1 MKCLCFLALWVSSLL
16 GGLHIEAMQT
26 SISPSY
32 KDSIPDLPKV
42 AVVLSGGGAKGAAH
56 VGALRVI
63 EKAGIPIDCVVGTSM
78 GALIGGLYS
87 IGYTTDQLDSLLS
100 SQDWKLLLSDRQN
113 PQNKSLAD
121 RVQTEHYALSIPF
134 QAANPEFSNGGVIK
148 GVNLGHL
155 LHQLLSPYNGDVGS
169 FDSLPIPFACVAVD
183 IAHGEAYEFH
193 SGNLQEAMRASMSI
207 PGIFTPVRAEDRVFV
222 DGGIMNNYPTD
233 VAKKMGAD
241 IIIGVD
247 VQAALLP
254 AEELKGIDR
263 VVMQVIDVATNN
275 DYFTKIDSTNIYIK
289 VDVSGYSAA
298 SFTTSAIDTLKRRGE
313 LAALSKWQEL
323 KQLRHQLN
331 QAGRL
336 PARPKQPKPIIS
348 MEESLESEQKEQNER
363 LPKSASLKNS
373 FAESSI
379 NLSVRYDNIEDVA
392 LLLGLHLK
400 LPVKQQ
406 DLFLH
411 IKGRLGDRSYISTKL
426 NWNAHKDFFLNIGYQ
441 FDSDNVNIYRGKR
454 RVANLNY
461 YRHQTR
467 FEMMRSW
474 QQILCQAGLVYDHYR
489 WDGLLTTH
497 DVRIRNTR
505 YFRYYA
511 LCRYSTIDDFWYPRR
526 GCALEG
532 KYQFV
537 TDNLITYK
545 GHQGTHIFSARFL
558 QAWSMNRNVVFLPQA
573 GLRFVKHPYED
584 MYALLNFVGGVANS
598 NIFDGQSTISGIT
611 QLQIINNALLTTG
624 LDIRG
629 RASKNQFIIAGGSL
643 FESSPHPETLFE
655 NDPYWGVKLG
665 YIYKTIIGPISGS
678 LHYSNLTE
686 KVDFLVNIGF
696 VF

>member
-1 MKCLCFLALWVSSLL
+1 MKCFCILVLWFSSLL
-16 GGLHIEAMQT
+16 CGLSIEAAQT
-26 SISPSY
+26 SISSLY
-32 KDSIPDLPKV
+32 NDSTKVLPKV

-63 EKAGIPIDCVVGTSM
+63 EKAGIPIDYVVGTSM
-78 GALIGGLYS
+78 GALVGGLYAV
-87 IGYTTDQLDSLLS
+87 GYNTDQLDSLLS

-113 PQNKSLAD
+113 PQTKSLAD
-121 RVQTEHYALSIPF
+121 RIQAEHYALSIPF
-134 QAANPEFSNGGVIK
+134 RAANPELSNGGVIK
-148 GVNLGHL
+148 GVNLDHL
-155 LHQLLSPYNGDVGS
+155 LHQLLYPYNGDVGS

-183 IAHGEAYEFH
+183 IAHGEAHEFH

-207 PGIFTPVRAEDRVFV
+207 PGVFTPVRSEDHVFV

-247 VQAALLP
+247 VQADLLP

-275 DYFTKIDSTNIYIK
+275 DYFAKIDSTDIYIK

-298 SFTTSAIDTLKRRGE
+298 SFTTTAIDTLKRRGE
-313 LAALSKWQEL
+313 LAALSKWNDL
-323 KQLRHQLN
+323 KRLSHRLN
-331 QAGRL
+331 QTGRE
-336 PARPKQPKPIIS
+336 PARPKQPKPITS
-348 MEESLESEQKEQNER
+348 LTESLELEQKERHEQPPQNT
-363 LPKSASLKNS
+363 SLKNS

-379 NLSVRYDNIEDVA
+379 NLSVRYDNIEDVS

-400 LPVKQQ
+400 LPVQQQ
-406 DLFLH
+406 DLFLN

-426 NWNAHKDFFLNIGYQ
+426 NWNVHKDLFLNIGYQ
-441 FDSDNVNIYRGKR
+441 FDSDNVNIHLGKR
-454 RVANLNY
+454 RVANLSY
-461 YRHQTR
+461 YRHQVR
-467 FEMMRSW
+467 LEMLRSW
-474 QQILCQAGLVYDHYR
+474 RQIICQAGLAHDYYK
-489 WDGLLTTH
+489 WEGLLTAK
-497 DVRIRNTR
+497 DVRVRNTR

-511 LCRYSTIDDFWYPRR
+511 RCLYSTIDDAWYPRR
-526 GCALEG
+526 GRALEG

-537 TDNLITYK
+537 TDNLLTYK
-545 GHQGTHIFSARFL
+545 GHQATHIFSARFL

-573 GLRFVKHPYED
+573 ALRFVKHPYDD
-584 MYALLNFVGGVANS
+584 MYALLNFVGGVANGD
-598 NIFDGQSTISGIT
+598 IFDGQSTFSGIT
-611 QLQIINNALLTTG
+611 KLQIINNALLNTG

-629 RASKNQFIIAGGSL
+629 RVSKNQFIILGGAIL
-643 FESSPHPETLFE
+643 ESSPYPETLFE
-655 NDPYWGVKLG
+655 NNPYWGVKLG

-678 LHYSNLTE
+678 FHYSDLTE